1 MFSVFVNA
9 WKVKDIRK
17 KLLYTVAVIALYRLG
32 TAILVPGV
40 AAASLSAMQASQ
52 QLYGVTMAQ
61 MLLGGGKNLL
71 SIFALG
77 IGPYITASIIM
88 QLLTVAIPKLEQMQ
102 KDGGEEGRRKINNI
116 TRYVAVAMAFLQ
128 SSATIYSYRSE
139 FLYQNFFFYAVAVLS
154 MVAGTT
160 FIMWLAEQITQKGMG
175 NGSSMI
181 IFSNI
186 LASLPMAVQGLLG
199 IIKRDGGLGVAKVVG
214 LLIFFIIVIAFVV
227 FVQQGE
233 RRLPVQYSKK
243 AVGRRMSGGH
253 SSFIPI
259 KVNIA
264 GVISII
270 FAISLIQFPMVIGNF
285 LGISGSGGFAT
296 LLKYLNINHPV
307 GAILYIVL
315 IIFFTFFY
323 TSIVFNPAEIA
334 ENMKKNGGAIP
345 GIRSGLP
352 TSQYI
357 TRVVNRV
364 TVIGAVFYSLIA
376 LVPILVG
383 FFMKETNVGFGGTT
397 IIIVVGVALD
407 TVKQIESQ
415 LLMRHYKGFLNSKDF

>member
-9 WKVKDIRK
+9 WKVKEIRK
-17 KLLYTVAVIALYRLG
+17 KLLYTISVIALYRFG
-32 TAILVPGV
+32 TAILIPGV
-40 AAASLSAMQASQ
+40 QATSLSAMRQSEI
-52 QLYGVTMAQ
+52 YGMTMAQ

-71 SIFALG
+71 SVFALG

-88 QLLTVAIPKLEQMQ
+88 QLLTVAIPQLEALQ
-102 KDGGEEGRRKINNI
+102 KEGGEDGRQKINNI

-128 SSATIYSYRSE
+128 ASGTVYTYRTA
-139 FLYQNFFFYAVAVLS
+139 FLYQNFLFYAVGVLT

-160 FIMWLAEQITQKGMG
+160 FIMWVSEQITSKGIG

-186 LASLPMAVQGLLG
+186 LASMPMAVNGLIGMIKTSGALGVVKVLGLL
-199 IIKRDGGLGVAKVVG
+199 V
-214 LLIFFIIVIAFVV
+214 FFLAVIAFVV
-227 FVQQGE
+227 YVQQGE
-233 RRLPVQYSKK
+233 RRLPVQYSRKMGGSK
-243 AVGRRMSGGH
+243 MMGGH

-285 LGISGSGGFAT
+285 FGVANKGGFAT
-296 LLKYLNINHPV
+296 VVKYLDINHPF
-307 GAILYIVL
+307 GAVLYVVL
-315 IIFFTFFY
+315 IVFFTFFY

-345 GIRSGLP
+345 GIRSGVP

-357 TRVVNRV
+357 TKVVNRV
-364 TVIGAVFYSLIA
+364 TVIGAFFFSLIA
-376 LVPILVG
+376 LVPILLG
-383 FFMKETNVGFGGTT
+383 FVLQESNVGFGGTT
-397 IIIVVGVALD
+397 IVIVVGVALE
-407 TVKQIESQ
+407 TVKQLESQ
-415 LLMRHYKGFLNSKDF
+415 LLMRHYKGFLNARDV